1 MRLRASALCS
11 LVVRSP
17 APAALRLPTRAAP
30 LDRAQLQTDCSEE
43 EFERRQQR
51 VELMGFDVGGKMVSR
66 AMREKPRFTRE
77 LEKVK
82 FVCTDFWL
90 SLFRKK
96 VNKLQTNHR
105 GTYVLHDD
113 SFEWVRRLSA
123 CANGRPAGDGSVDVT
138 DDAMRFLA
146 FACGL
151 IRGALGA
158 LGLVVVV
165 TPKIAALPTCTFQCK
180 IVS

>member
-1 MRLRASALCS
+1 MALFELLHADIVQS
-11 LVVRSP
+11 M
-17 APAALRLPTRAAP
+17 
-30 LDRAQLQTDCSEE
+30 LQPDCSEE

-51 VELMGFDVGGKMVSR
+51 VEKMGFDVGGKMVSR

-82 FVCTDFWL
+82 FVCTDFWQL
-90 SLFRKK
+90 LFRKK

-113 SFEWVRRLSA
+113 SFEWVRRLS
-123 CANGRPAGDGSVDVT
+123 GEDGGE
-138 DDAMRFLA
+138 RFLT

-151 IRGALGA
+151 VRGALGA
-158 LGLVVVV
+158 LGLTVVV
-165 TPKIAALPTCTFQCK
+165 TPTITTLPTCTFQCK